1 MRIHTPFHPKITNN
15 MITDT
20 DIIQERDEDRTGQTR
35 LSVRALLRNLIL
47 IGQLSRT
54 TTRAELLAAYDLTTE
69 GMATLYR
76 LTPRGFL
83 AERELKASDVE
94 ALSLAERV
102 AFLKGASLLL
112 GDRLRRGGDC
122 ICSMQAIVILPVAA
136 YASILREDVVLA
148 RKLWKTFANIPRLC
162 AEKLELRRNDDEAG
176 QVDLRTRTF
185 DGFIH
190 ELTGDIGAFGEENE
204 SQLGLLAAERIE
216 QAYRLASHRRRND
229 V

>member
-1 MRIHTPFHPKITNN
+1 
-15 MITDT
+15 MISDR
-20 DIIQERDEDRTGQTR
+20 DIIQDETTYGDNRR
-35 LSVRALLRNLIL
+35 RISVRALLRNIIL

-54 TTRAELLAAYDLTTE
+54 ATRTELLAAYDLSRE
-69 GMATLYR
+69 GEASLYR

-122 ICSMQAIVILPVAA
+122 ICNMQAIVILPVAA

-162 AEKLELRRNDDEAG
+162 AEKLTDELKIKKEEGDEHL
-176 QVDLRTRTF
+176 DLRKLTF
-185 DGFIH
+185 DQFIEEVTGSRRDLSEV
-190 ELTGDIGAFGEENE
+190 ELGRLT
-204 SQLGLLAAERIE
+204 AERIE
-216 QAYRLASHRRRND
+216 KAFELERHRARNRL
-229 V
+229 

>member
-1 MRIHTPFHPKITNN
+1 
-15 MITDT
+15 MISDR
-20 DIIQERDEDRTGQTR
+20 DIIQDETTYGDNRR
-35 LSVRALLRNLIL
+35 RISVRALLRNIIL

-54 TTRAELLAAYDLTTE
+54 ATRTELLAAYDLSRE
-69 GMATLYR
+69 GEASLYR

-122 ICSMQAIVILPVAA
+122 ICNMQAIVILPVAA

-162 AEKLELRRNDDEAG
+162 AEKLTEELKIKKEEGDEHL
-176 QVDLRTRTF
+176 DLRKLAF
-185 DGFIH
+185 DQFIAEFTGSRRDLSEV
-190 ELTGDIGAFGEENE
+190 ELGR
-204 SQLGLLAAERIE
+204 LAAERIE
-216 QAYRLASHRRRND
+216 KAFELERHRDRNRL
-229 V
+229 